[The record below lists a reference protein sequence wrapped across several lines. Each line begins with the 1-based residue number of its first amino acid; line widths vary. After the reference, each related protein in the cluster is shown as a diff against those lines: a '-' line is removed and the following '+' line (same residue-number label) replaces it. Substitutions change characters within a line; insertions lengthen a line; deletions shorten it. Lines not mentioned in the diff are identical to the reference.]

1 MRKLPSRAAPS
12 RQGGWVGL
20 LVLLLA
26 LLIVAWLAK
35 DALVKY
41 GLVPSAES
49 VARRAT
55 PDASGPAGVPPPS
68 GDAAAPAPRTPLDA
82 ARNLESVVKQQED
95 KRGGGY

>member
-1 MRKLPSRAAPS
+1 MNRRID
-12 RQGGWVGL
+12 RQGGWAGL

-26 LLIVAWLAK
+26 LVIVAWLAK

-41 GLVPSAES
+41 GLVPSAKS
-49 VARRAT
+49 VAQRAA
-55 PDASGPAGVPPPS
+55 PDAAVPGGGAAG
-68 GDAAAPAPRTPLDA
+68 GDSTTSVPRTPMDA